1 MLGFWLEGNLDTY
14 PFIDAPSFEDNLTCV
29 KSPFP
34 EAHMIAAKDAGIIL
48 GFIDLIKSS
57 IEGLFVGLA
66 YRKKGRGKALIDAV
80 KNEGSSLAVAA
91 FSKKMGVIRVYQREE
106 FVLLRRKKDCG
117 TGKESLIF
125 FFMRKKDVGDA

>member
-1 MLGFWLEGNLDTY
+1 
-14 PFIDAPSFEDNLTCV
+14 
-29 KSPFP
+29 
-34 EAHMIAAKDAGIIL
+34 MIAAKDAGIIL

-80 KNEGSSLAVAA
+80 KNEGSALTVAA
-91 FSKKMGVIRVYQREE
+91 FSKKMGVIWVYQREE
-106 FVLLRRKKDCG
+106 FVLLRRKKNCG

>member
-14 PFIDAPSFEDNLTCV
+14 PFIDAPYFEDNLTCV

-80 KNEGSSLAVAA
+80 KNEGSSLALQLLAKRWESSGSISGKNSFFCGVKRTVGQAKKA
-91 FSKKMGVIRVYQREE
+91 SSFSLCEKKM
-106 FVLLRRKKDCG
+106 
-117 TGKESLIF
+117 
-125 FFMRKKDVGDA
+125 

>member
-14 PFIDAPSFEDNLTCV
+14 PFIDAPYFEDNLTCV

-80 KNEGSSLAVAA
+80 KNEGSSKPHLFLYA
-91 FSKKMGVIRVYQREE
+91 KKRCRGRIKRV
-106 FVLLRRKKDCG
+106 
-117 TGKESLIF
+117 F
-125 FFMRKKDVGDA
+125 FLKS

>member
-1 MLGFWLEGNLDTY
+1 MNLRTMKSAALIQCLD
-14 PFIDAPSFEDNLTCV
+14 FGWREILTCV

>member
-14 PFIDAPSFEDNLTCV
+14 PFIDAPYFEDNLTCV

-91 FSKKMGVIRVYQREE
+91 FSKKMGVIRVY
-106 FVLLRRKKDCG
+106 
-117 TGKESLIF
+117 
-125 FFMRKKDVGDA
+125 

>member
-14 PFIDAPSFEDNLTCV
+14 PFIDAPYFEDNLTCI

-80 KNEGSSLAVAA
+80 KMKGVHSPLQLLAKDGSHPGLSAGRIRSFAA
-91 FSKKMGVIRVYQREE
+91 
-106 FVLLRRKKDCG
+106 
-117 TGKESLIF
+117 
-125 FFMRKKDVGDA
+125 